1 MCFVQVWARSGLLVH
16 TAKED
21 KAGIYCGREQVIQ
34 SAFLRLRAVQTLA
47 RFDFFPIFGAARKLC
62 TAAAFCVGAF
72 GSLHSRPSERASER
86 ASVQTGL
93 VAAAPIDSGSG
104 QFGFF
109 HHARWLLPVC
119 RSYLRR
125 YGHPLRLALQTARI
139 VLRLSC
145 RLLSTLKALLRYAT
159 AYSGEPAWPSSAVRQ
174 ALVCVPTVPGRTS
187 SDALRQTLER
197 RSLLCRNGTSASTA
211 HHLAAS
217 TSFTA
222 PCLRRSST
230 TALSRAVA
238 RYRHRLVRGRRMTTT
253 TPTLRATINSS
264 KTSMPPGR

>member
-187 SDALRQTLER
+187 SDALKGAASFVETAPRRRLRIILLLPPPSPHHVFAAAVLRLSLER
-197 RSLLCRNGTSASTA
+197 SRGIATA
-211 HHLAAS
+211 WCA
-217 TSFTA
+217 
-222 PCLRRSST
+222 
-230 TALSRAVA
+230 AVA
-238 RYRHRLVRGRRMTTT
+238 
-253 TPTLRATINSS
+253 
-264 KTSMPPGR
+264 